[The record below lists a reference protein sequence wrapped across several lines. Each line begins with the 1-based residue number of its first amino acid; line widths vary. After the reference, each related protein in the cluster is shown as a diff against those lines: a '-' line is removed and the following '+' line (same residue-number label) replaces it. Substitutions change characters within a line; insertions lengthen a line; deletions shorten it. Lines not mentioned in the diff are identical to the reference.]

1 LRMREIVKDNA
12 LSALIIGGIIG
23 GSIILNGQLTKPD
36 HFEGMSDSSNEEVFQ
51 FEGSLS
57 ELEDLDLG
65 SLSEFDLE
73 IEGII
78 EDAMSRD
85 SSVEGGPRIKIK
97 LRR

>member
-1 LRMREIVKDNA
+1 MV
-12 LSALIIGGIIG
+12 SALVIGVIIG

-36 HFEGMSDSSNEEVFQ
+36 HSEGISDATKEEVFQ

-65 SLSEFDLE
+65 SLSEFGMD
-73 IEGII
+73 IEETI
-78 EDAMSRD
+78 EDVMSRN
-85 SSVEGGPRIKIK
+85 SSVEGDPIIKIK

>member
-1 LRMREIVKDNA
+1 MKDNVV
-12 LSALIIGGIIG
+12 SALIIGVIIG

-36 HFEGMSDSSNEEVFQ
+36 NFDGISDSNKEEVFQ

-65 SLSEFDLE
+65 SLSEFDLD
-73 IEGII
+73 IEEII
-78 EDAMSRD
+78 EDVMSRD
-85 SSVEGGPRIKIK
+85 SSVEGDPRIKIE

>member
-1 LRMREIVKDNA
+1 MKDNVV
-12 LSALIIGGIIG
+12 SALIIGVIIG

-36 HFEGMSDSSNEEVFQ
+36 HSDGISDSNKEEVFQ

-65 SLSEFDLE
+65 SLSEFGID
-73 IEGII
+73 IEETI
-78 EDAMSRD
+78 EDVMSRN
-85 SSVEGGPRIKIK
+85 SSVEGDPIIKIE

>member
-1 LRMREIVKDNA
+1 MKDNVV
-12 LSALIIGGIIG
+12 SALIVGGIIG

-36 HFEGMSDSSNEEVFQ
+36 YSDGMSDSNNEEVFQ

-57 ELEDLDLG
+57 ELEDLDLR

-73 IEGII
+73 IENII
-78 EDAMSRD
+78 EDLMSRD
-85 SSVEGGPRIKIK
+85 TSVEGEPRIKIK

>member
-1 LRMREIVKDNA
+1 MKDNVV
-12 LSALIIGGIIG
+12 SALIIGGIIG

-36 HFEGMSDSSNEEVFQ
+36 HSDGISDSNKEEVFQ

-65 SLSEFDLE
+65 SLSEFGID
-73 IEGII
+73 IEETIK
-78 EDAMSRD
+78 DVMSRN
-85 SSVEGGPRIKIK
+85 SSVEGDPIVKIK

>member
-1 LRMREIVKDNA
+1 MKDNVV
-12 LSALIIGGIIG
+12 SALIIGGIIG

-36 HFEGMSDSSNEEVFQ
+36 HFDGISDSNKEEVFQ

-65 SLSEFDLE
+65 SLSEFGIDID
-73 IEGII
+73 IEETI
-78 EDAMSRD
+78 EDVMSRN
-85 SSVEGGPRIKIK
+85 SSVEGDPRIKIK

>member
-1 LRMREIVKDNA
+1 MKDNVV
-12 LSALIIGGIIG
+12 SALIMGVIIG

-36 HFEGMSDSSNEEVFQ
+36 HSDGISDSNKEEVFQ

-65 SLSEFDLE
+65 SLGEFGID
-73 IEGII
+73 IEETI
-78 EDAMSRD
+78 EDVMSRN
-85 SSVEGGPRIKIK
+85 SSVEGDPIVKIK

>member
-1 LRMREIVKDNA
+1 MKDNA

-65 SLSEFDLE
+65 SLGEFDIE

-85 SSVEGGPRIKIK
+85 SSAEGDPRIKIK

>member
-1 LRMREIVKDNA
+1 VKDNVV
-12 LSALIIGGIIG
+12 SALIIGVIIG

-36 HFEGMSDSSNEEVFQ
+36 HSEGISDANKEEVFQ

-65 SLSEFDLE
+65 SLSEFGID
-73 IEGII
+73 IEETI
-78 EDAMSRD
+78 EDVMSRN
-85 SSVEGGPRIKIK
+85 SSVEGDSIIKIK

>member
-1 LRMREIVKDNA
+1 MKDNVV
-12 LSALIIGGIIG
+12 SALIIGGIIG

-36 HFEGMSDSSNEEVFQ
+36 HSDGMSDSNNEEVFQ

-57 ELEDLDLG
+57 ELVDLDLR

-73 IEGII
+73 IENII
-78 EDAMSRD
+78 EDLMSRD
-85 SSVEGGPRIKIK
+85 TSVEGEPRIKIK

>member
-1 LRMREIVKDNA
+1 MKDNVV
-12 LSALIIGGIIG
+12 SALIMGVIIG

-36 HFEGMSDSSNEEVFQ
+36 HSDGISDSNKEEVFQ

-65 SLSEFDLE
+65 SLSEFGID
-73 IEGII
+73 IEETIK
-78 EDAMSRD
+78 DVMSRN
-85 SSVEGGPRIKIK
+85 SSVEGDPIIKIK

>member
-1 LRMREIVKDNA
+1 MKDNVV
-12 LSALIIGGIIG
+12 SALIMGVIIG

-36 HFEGMSDSSNEEVFQ
+36 HSDGISDSNKEEVFQ

-65 SLSEFDLE
+65 SLSEFGID
-73 IEGII
+73 IEETIK
-78 EDAMSRD
+78 DVMSRHNTM
-85 SSVEGGPRIKIK
+85 EGDPIIKIK

>member
-1 LRMREIVKDNA
+1 MKDNVV
-12 LSALIIGGIIG
+12 SALIIGGIIG

-36 HFEGMSDSSNEEVFQ
+36 HSDGISDSNKKEVFQ

-65 SLSEFDLE
+65 SLSEFGID
-73 IEGII
+73 IEETIK
-78 EDAMSRD
+78 DVMSRN
-85 SSVEGGPRIKIK
+85 SSVEGDPIVKIK

>member
-1 LRMREIVKDNA
+1 MKDHVV
-12 LSALIIGGIIG
+12 SALIIGGIIG

-36 HFEGMSDSSNEEVFQ
+36 HSDGTSDSNNEGVFQ

-73 IEGII
+73 IEEII
-78 EDAMSRD
+78 KDVMSGD
-85 SSVEGGPRIKIK
+85 SAVEGDPRIKIQ

>member
-1 LRMREIVKDNA
+1 MKDNVV
-12 LSALIIGGIIG
+12 SALIMGVIIG

-36 HFEGMSDSSNEEVFQ
+36 HSDGISDSNKEEVFQ

-65 SLSEFDLE
+65 SLSEFGID
-73 IEGII
+73 IEETI
-78 EDAMSRD
+78 EDVMSRN
-85 SSVEGGPRIKIK
+85 SSVEGDPIIKIE